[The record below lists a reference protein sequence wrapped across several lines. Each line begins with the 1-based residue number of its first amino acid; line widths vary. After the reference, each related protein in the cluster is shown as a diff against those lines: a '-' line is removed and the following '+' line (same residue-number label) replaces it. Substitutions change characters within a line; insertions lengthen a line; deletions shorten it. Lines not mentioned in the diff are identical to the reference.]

1 MSNETQLIEDLKAE
15 NEDLKLRTHA
25 CEVAITALS
34 VVINGL
40 AGKQVS
46 LSEAFTEGLKTK
58 AMQELTNEN
67 PEYFSTLHERI
78 NKLLAK
84 P

>member
-1 MSNETQLIEDLKAE
+1 MSNESQLIEELKAE

-25 CEVAITALS
+25 CEVAITTLS

-40 AGKQVS
+40 AGQKVS

-58 AMQELTNEN
+58 AMLDLTNED
-67 PEYFSTLHERI
+67 PEYYSTLHERI